1 MPIQMGMLASVDKYG
16 LPAKMAY
23 MKLAG
28 VIEHDTIAKPASIW
42 LVPRL
47 AASMALE
54 AVVIK

>member
-1 MPIQMGMLASVDKYG
+1 MGMLAFVDKYG

-28 VIEHDTIAKPASIW
+28 VIKHDTIAKTASIW
-42 LVPRL
+42 LVPRP